1 MSDDVRRARPSRHPR
16 PSALAPAGRS
26 RDLWR
31 RAGDALA
38 RVGLA
43 LTALCL
49 GVVLVVVSVSTVW
62 LMTDERLGNLTQS
75 MSIFTVA
82 GADSGL
88 VLAAGFAGGIAVIA
102 LCWLAWAH
110 AEVLDGTRATWV
122 LVGVTL
128 VFELVIIWALQTRV
142 THWGDS
148 WMIDDFVDVAAA
160 RGVPAMFTGPYRTIY
175 YDARLYFTCY
185 PFQATFFWLMYG
197 LRLVF
202 GRGCFMALQVLSA
215 LANCLAVWALLDLG
229 RGVTRS
235 VRARRVLWVL
245 VASCLP
251 MYWLATFLYGNT
263 LGFGFAMAFLALQAR
278 AMRAA
283 WGAVHGGGGAGVRA
297 EGGGTGAGARSASG
311 AADGAAAGAQG
322 DARLRRS
329 RPTGPVAASLGWVA
343 ASFVPLVVAL
353 CVKATFLLFAIAV
366 VLTWVVLAVRLRS
379 AWALGA
385 SVCVIGV
392 ANALSG
398 VPFEVLKA
406 NSGGYDFG
414 DALTTLNHLE
424 LGLRMGRGEFFVSVD
439 GGEATFAPGG
449 WSDHAT
455 AVWAA
460 SGEDAGVQNA
470 TAARLL
476 AADVVGFFEYPSYA
490 GWFFS
495 VKLATEWADPTYQT
509 LYYLSENGA
518 VDGTR
523 PNPADLSTP
532 LGIACT
538 VLTFMLDGYQTIA
551 FAAAFGYVAWTFARW
566 GRAGAAEA
574 SRVQADGLPAAAE
587 TSCPEA
593 ARASG
598 PAAPARPEAANP
610 VALLLAATFFTGFGC
625 YLLWEAKAVYVLPFA
640 IVVLPLSAAGLD
652 ACLGWARAC
661 IRRAVRR

>member
-1 MSDDVRRARPSRHPR
+1 MSDDARRARPSRHPR

-26 RDLWR
+26 RDIWR

-110 AEVLDGTRATWV
+110 GEALDGTRATWA

-128 VFELVIIWALQTRV
+128 AFELVIIWALQTRV

-148 WMIDDFVDVAAA
+148 WMIDDFVDVAVA

-229 RGVTRS
+229 QGVTRS

-283 WGAVHGGGGAGVRA
+283 WSAVRGGGGAGVRA
-297 EGGGTGAGARSASG
+297 GGA
-311 AADGAAAGAQG
+311 
-322 DARLRRS
+322 
-329 RPTGPVAASLGWVA
+329 GPVAASLGWVA

-406 NSGGYDFG
+406 NSGGYEFG

-509 LYYLSENGA
+509 LYYLSENGDA
-518 VDGTR
+518 DGTR

-551 FAAAFGYVAWTFARW
+551 FATAFGYVAWTFARW
-566 GRAGAAEA
+566 GKADAAET

-587 TSCPEA
+587 TSRPEA
-593 ARASG
+593 ARANG
-598 PAAPARPEAANP
+598 PAAPARPEATNP

-640 IVVLPLSAAGLD
+640 IVVLPLSASGLD
-652 ACLGWARAC
+652 ACLGWVRAR
-661 IRRAVRR
+661 IRRVTRR